1 MMVSPEFYVE
11 ELKDKSYKELLKK
24 REELLEGIYAFE
36 NGKID
41 EKEFMIIPSPDVKY
55 QMHLEYL
62 GELCKLIA
70 EKYREEYV
78 WNKK

>member
-1 MMVSPEFYVE
+1 MMISPESYVD
-11 ELKDKSYKELLKK
+11 ELKDKSYKELLKN
-24 REELLEGIYAFE
+24 REELLECIYTFE

-41 EKEFMIIPSPDVKY
+41 KKEFMIKPSPDVKY

-62 GELCKLIA
+62 GELSKLIA
-70 EKYREEYV
+70 DKYREEYV